1 MTTEDM
7 IAAVEAWAVGVIPD
21 LSSFDYVPEELFTAL
36 PIVLAEV
43 QIDAVQ
49 DAEAQ
54 LPGRAQYQQTFI
66 RSWAVDVVLLHN
78 PDPPR
83 DATLALYG
91 YVDALGGALREEV
104 VLAPNVVMSQFYA
117 ANYDPPEVQLNDGT
131 TARQVTMRV
140 TVGEMIGV

>member
-7 IAAVEAWAVGVIPD
+7 IGAVEAWAVEVIPA
-21 LSSFDYVPEELFTAL
+21 LSSFDHVPEELFASL

-43 QIDAVQ
+43 QIDSQQ
-49 DAEAQ
+49 DAESQ

-66 RSWAVDVVLLHN
+66 RSWALDLVLLVA
-78 PDPPR
+78 PDPPME
-83 DATLALYG
+83 ATHTLYG
-91 YVDALGGALREEV
+91 YVDALGQALREEV
-104 VLAPNVVMSQFYA
+104 VLAPNVVASQFYA

-140 TVGEMIGV
+140 TIGEMIGV